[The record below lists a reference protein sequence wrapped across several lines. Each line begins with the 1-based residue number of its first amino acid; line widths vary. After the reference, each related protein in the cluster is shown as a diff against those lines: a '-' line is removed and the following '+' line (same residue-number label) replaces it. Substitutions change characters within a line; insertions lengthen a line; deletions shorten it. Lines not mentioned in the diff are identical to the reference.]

1 MMSLAYPDVARLL
14 WSCRRGQLTE
24 LESVLRQID
33 AINYVGPSFDI
44 IFTEIETPKSRMTA
58 CLRALVG
65 RQNLIS
71 DFVNLYGL

>member
-1 MMSLAYPDVARLL
+1 MSPGCYGVV
-14 WSCRRGQLTE
+14 GEVTE

-33 AINYVGPSFDI
+33 AINYIGPSFDI

-58 CLRALVG
+58 CLRALGG